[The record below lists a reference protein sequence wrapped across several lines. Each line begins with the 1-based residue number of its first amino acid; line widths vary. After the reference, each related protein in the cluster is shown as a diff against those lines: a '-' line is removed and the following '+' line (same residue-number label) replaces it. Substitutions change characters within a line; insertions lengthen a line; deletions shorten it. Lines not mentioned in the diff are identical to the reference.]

1 MEKLSYIAKNINA
14 RVFFV
19 RKKWKNGMHI
29 EKKYILLKEIHSI
42 YFCAR
47 RSTNPSAFLTETRG
61 TPDCQPGDFC
71 HHTVEDTS
79 IKEEERKSLN
89 LFIKYENY

>member
-1 MEKLSYIAKNINA
+1 MVCILKNIL
-14 RVFFV
+14 
-19 RKKWKNGMHI
+19 M
-29 EKKYILLKEIHSI
+29 KEIRSI

-47 RSTNPSAFLTETRG
+47 QSTNPSAFLTETRG
-61 TPDCQPGDFC
+61 IPDYQPGDFC

-89 LFIKYENY
+89 LIIKYKNYCKNLSFITTRDLKCI